1 MHLGAVAYIAPPERS
16 GIDSIEGMIGDMMTE
31 K

>member
-1 MHLGAVAYIAPPERS
+1 MHLKAVACISPPERS
-16 GIDSIEGMIGDMMTE
+16 DIDSIEGMIGDMMTE